1 MLQSTAG
8 RSSDWRLWR
17 HGVAVV
23 EAGVAGGGAAPPDC
37 SSPRRISGPAGPL
50 LSSPLS
56 SLPFSLNWR
65 GRGLRRACAGYT
77 PAISRARLALPFPC
91 ARLAPA
97 PSHASFPAVFLASA
111 RLPARRG
118 VRRTPWR
125 RLSSRGD
132 AIRQKVMAGW
142 TPRFRN
148 RPDDKATPRR
158 RHGDAIKTMGATPPR
173 LRRR

>member
-1 MLQSTAG
+1 MEEL
-8 RSSDWRLWR
+8 RLR
-17 HGVAVV
+17 I
-23 EAGVAGGGAAPPDC
+23 AAPPTGFQV
-37 SSPRRISGPAGPL
+37 PPL
-50 LSSPLS
+50 PS
-56 SLPFSLNWR
+56 SLPPSPLFPSLSI
-65 GRGLRRACAGYT
+65 GAAGACGVPARAIPPRF
-77 PAISRARLALPFPC
+77 PARARLALPFPC

-158 RHGDAIKTMGATPPR
+158 RHGDAIKTMEDTKNFSFYETHIGFHIFPSLKPSNIF
-173 LRRR
+173 LLMLSLK

>member
-1 MLQSTAG
+1 LLQSTAG

-65 GRGLRRACAGYT
+65 GRGPRRARAGYT
-77 PAISRARLALPFPC
+77 PAMSPARASPCHSRAR
-91 ARLAPA
+91 
-97 PSHASFPAVFLASA
+97 AS
-111 RLPARRG
+111 RLPLHTRLFPPFFLRARDFLPG
-118 VRRTPWR
+118 VASVGRQGDAFINEATPYARKSWRAGRRDSEIARTTRR
-125 RLSSRGD
+125 RLGD
-132 AIRQKVMAGW
+132 AM
-142 TPRFRN
+142 
-148 RPDDKATPRR
+148 ATP
-158 RHGDAIKTMGATPPR
+158 
-173 LRRR
+173 